1 MPKKQNEVMG
11 EKIVEEI
18 SGETLRNK
26 IYTIRG
32 QRVMLDY
39 DLAEIYGYTTKAFNQ
54 QVKNNLE
61 KFEGEDFMFQ
71 LDWEET
77 AHLSRSN
84 FLTLNNGRGSNTKYQ
99 PYAFTEQGIYMLM
112 TVLRGELAVKQSRT
126 LIRLFKAMKDYI
138 IENQERID
146 YRDNLRIAM
155 AIADNAKDIKAVK
168 KELGKVDKEM
178 RKMNKKLG
186 EAVMKSDLPVIFNKA
201 VEQREFI
208 LLDGQLM
215 RGSELYIDMY
225 ATAKQS
231 VYIIDDYINVKTLRH
246 LQKVKPGV
254 EIIIF
259 SDNKGHYLHKSDYL
273 DFKKE
278 YPKLEIKFTKTDGK
292 IHDRFIILDYETS
305 SEIIYHCGASMK
317 DAGGKMTA
325 ISRLEDDFVVK
336 VMKDVVE
343 RLKRNRELVLR

>member
-26 IYTIRG
+26 IYTIRR

-99 PYAFTEQGIYMLM
+99 PYA
-112 TVLRGELAVKQSRT
+112 
-126 LIRLFKAMKDYI
+126 
-138 IENQERID
+138 
-146 YRDNLRIAM
+146 
-155 AIADNAKDIKAVK
+155 
-168 KELGKVDKEM
+168 
-178 RKMNKKLG
+178 
-186 EAVMKSDLPVIFNKA
+186 
-201 VEQREFI
+201 
-208 LLDGQLM
+208 
-215 RGSELYIDMY
+215 
-225 ATAKQS
+225 
-231 VYIIDDYINVKTLRH
+231 
-246 LQKVKPGV
+246 
-254 EIIIF
+254 
-259 SDNKGHYLHKSDYL
+259 
-273 DFKKE
+273 
-278 YPKLEIKFTKTDGK
+278 
-292 IHDRFIILDYETS
+292 
-305 SEIIYHCGASMK
+305 
-317 DAGGKMTA
+317 GGKMTA